1 VGRTSVP
8 KLPRVRSARRLLAAS
23 VLALAAML
31 VMPGMAAADP
41 PFEPP
46 IAQPPNLP
54 PIAASF
60 HVSPIAVPVGGQLTY
75 QGFCGFPAVEVSVA
89 IATEV
94 VPLFEIVH
102 IFFPD
107 TTLTP
112 TPFGVFKVNVTIPAT
127 GNTPPG
133 TPIPPGGYFAL
144 VSCIDDEGVGTV
156 LPPTFFEITAGKA
169 RGGGGRG

>member
-8 KLPRVRSARRLLAAS
+8 KLPRVRCGRRLLAAS
-23 VLALAAML
+23 VLALAAMF

-46 IAQPPNLP
+46 IAEPPNLP
-54 PIAASF
+54 PIAATF
-60 HVSPIAVPVGGQLTY
+60 HVSPTAVPVGGQLTY
-75 QGFCGFPAVEVSVA
+75 QGFCGFPAVEVVLA

-94 VPLFEIVH
+94 DPSFEFVH
-102 IFFPD
+102 FFSPN
-107 TTLTP
+107 TTP
-112 TPFGVFKVNVTIPAT
+112 MPGPFGVFKANVTIPAT

-133 TPIPPGGYFAL
+133 TPIPPGGYFAMA
-144 VSCIDDEGVGTV
+144 SCVDADGVGTV
-156 LPPTFFEITAGKA
+156 LPPTFFEITAGRG